1 MTGWKDDGEYWTKK
15 GRIHHN
21 GGGKY
26 IVSVKKSTKY
36 VLKSIP
42 KHHDKLNHRGAT

>member
-1 MTGWKDDGEYWTKK
+1 MTGWKDDGEYWTRK

-26 IVSVKKSTKY
+26 IESVRKSTNY
-36 VLKSIP
+36 VLKSTSR
-42 KHHDKLNHRGAT
+42 HHAKPNHRGAI

>member
-1 MTGWKDDGEYWTKK
+1 MTGWIDDGEYYTKK

-26 IVSVKKSTKY
+26 IISVKKSTNI
-36 VLKSIP
+36 VSKSELHYHAKKNEI
-42 KHHDKLNHRGAT
+42 GAI

>member
-1 MTGWKDDGEYWTKK
+1 MTAWKDDGEYWTRK

-26 IVSVKKSTKY
+26 IESVKKSTNY
-36 VLKSIP
+36 VNLSQSR
-42 KHHDKLNHRGAT
+42 HHGTANRRGAI